1 MGISEIEYEKLL
13 LGKSGIYMWTSPSGK
28 KYVGLSYNLGS
39 RHKDFR
45 CASDNRTYASTNSII
60 DKARKKYPYDQ
71 WHYEVLEFCPI
82 DLLGEREK
90 YWIAYY
96 KTNDNK
102 YGYNITDGGRGGNG
116 VPKTAFK
123 PGHKTTEEQK
133 KKAKETLHKH
143 IQEGSVSYDY
153 RGLKVAIY
161 DLQGN
166 FIKDF
171 TTIKKAEKWC
181 GCSLSWAIKHPDS
194 NHAADKKYM
203 VRTSKQFDIFP
214 SKVEPFHKIK
224 RTLSDEA
231 KHKIS
236 IKLTGK
242 TLPSCWTKVVALNR
256 NGEFY
261 KQFDS
266 IDIAAEY
273 IHPDNPKSAAKNI
286 SRVIN
291 GKGGFD
297 KYGNYHVKKTAYNF
311 IWKKLSDD
319 EKIKVVSDGVA

>member
-13 LGKSGIYMWTSPSGK
+13 WGKSGIYMWASPSGK
-28 KYVGLSYNLGS
+28 KYVGLSDNLGN

-45 CASDNRTYASTNSII
+45 CASDNRAYAGINSII

-71 WHYEVLEFCPI
+71 WHYEVLEFCPT

-96 KTNDNK
+96 KTNNSK
-102 YGYNITDGGRGGNG
+102 YGYNITAGGMGGNG

-123 PGHKTTEEQK
+123 QGHIETEEQK
-133 KKAKETLHKH
+133 KKAKETLYKH
-143 IQEGSVSYDY
+143 IQEGSVSYDN

-166 FIKDF
+166 FIKEF
-171 TTIKKAEKWC
+171 PTIKKAERWC
-181 GCSLSWAIKHPDS
+181 GCRLGWAIKHPDS
-194 NHAADKKYM
+194 NHTLNKKYM

-214 SKVEPFHKIK
+214 SKVEPFQKIK

-231 KHKIS
+231 KRNMI
-236 IKLTGK
+236 IKLTGRSV
-242 TLPSCWTKVVALNR
+242 PSRWTKVVALYK

-266 IDIAAEY
+266 VDIAAEF
-273 IHPDNPKSAAKNI
+273 IHPDNPDSAAKNI

-291 GKGGFD
+291 RKGGFD
-297 KYGNYHVKKTAYNF
+297 KNGKYHIKKTAYNF
-311 IWKKLSDD
+311 IWKKLSDYKD
-319 EKIKVVSDGVA
+319 LEVVSDGVA

>member
-13 LGKSGIYMWTSPSGK
+13 WGKSGIYMWTSPSGK
-28 KYVGLSYNLGS
+28 KYIGLSDNLGS

-45 CASDNRTYASTNSII
+45 CASDNRAYAGTNSII

-96 KTNDNK
+96 QTNNNK
-102 YGYNITDGGRGGNG
+102 YGYNITAGGKGGNG

-153 RGLKVAIY
+153 KGLKVAIY

-181 GCSLSWAIKHPDS
+181 GCSLSWATKHPDS
-194 NHAADKKYM
+194 NHSADKKYM

-236 IKLTGK
+236 IKRTGK
-242 TLPSCWTKVVALNR
+242 PVPSRWTKVVALYR

-266 IDIAAEY
+266 VDIAAEFV
-273 IHPDNPKSAAKNI
+273 HPNNPDSASKNI

-297 KYGNYHVKKTAYNF
+297 KYGNYYVKKTAYNF
-311 IWKKLSDD
+311 IWKKLSDY
-319 EKIKVVSDGVA
+319 KNLKVVSDGVA

>member
-90 YWIAYY
+90 YWMAYY

-102 YGYNITDGGRGGNG
+102 YGYNITDGGKGGNG

>member
-13 LGKSGIYMWTSPSGK
+13 WGKSGIYMWTSPSGK
-28 KYVGLSYNLGS
+28 KYVGLSDNLGS

-45 CASDNRTYASTNSII
+45 CASDNRTYAGTNSII

-71 WHYEVLEFCPI
+71 WHYEVLELCPI

-102 YGYNITDGGRGGNG
+102 YGYNITAGGKGGNG

-123 PGHKTTEEQK
+123 PGHKATEEQK
-133 KKAKETLHKH
+133 KKCKETLHKH

-181 GCSLSWAIKHPDS
+181 GCSLAWAIKHPDS

-224 RTLSDEA
+224 RTLSVEA
-231 KHKIS
+231 KYKIS
-236 IKLTGK
+236 IKRTGK
-242 TLPSCWTKVVALNR
+242 PVPSRWTKVVALYR

-266 IDIAAEY
+266 VDIAAEFV
-273 IHPDNPKSAAKNI
+273 HPNNPDSAAKNI

-297 KYGNYHVKKTAYNF
+297 KYGNYYVKKTAYNF
-311 IWKKLSDD
+311 IWKKLSDY
-319 EKIKVVSDGVA
+319 KNIKVVSDGVA